1 MLALSYAPP
10 AAGSSSAKTCRS
22 TAAPSIRQG
31 VEAANVL
38 ANESESQYLRASL
51 GSENMPAAALLAGDG
66 TPSGGAQALGAA
78 SVGFKGRIRAV
89 KVRTGDHGLSAAEL
103 ERRLIELG
111 FVEGARV
118 EVLHQGLFGRDPI
131 AVRVNETTVALRRR
145 EAAAI
150 LVEPD
155 GG

>member
-1 MLALSYAPP
+1 M
-10 AAGSSSAKTCRS
+10 AAVTR
-22 TAAPSIRQG
+22 ID
-31 VEAANVL
+31 
-38 ANESESQYLRASL
+38 
-51 GSENMPAAALLAGDG
+51 GDD
-66 TPSGGAQALGAA
+66 TPSGGTRSLGAVA
-78 SVGFKGRIRAV
+78 AGFKGRIRAV
-89 KVRTGDHGLSAAEL
+89 QVRSAGHGLSAAEL

>member
-1 MLALSYAPP
+1 
-10 AAGSSSAKTCRS
+10 
-22 TAAPSIRQG
+22 
-31 VEAANVL
+31 
-38 ANESESQYLRASL
+38 
-51 GSENMPAAALLAGDG
+51 MPAAARKTGDG
-66 TPSGGAQALGAA
+66 RPSGGAQSLGAA
-78 SVGFKGRIRAV
+78 AIGFKGRIRAIR
-89 KVRTGDHGLSAAEL
+89 VRSGDHGLSAAEL

-131 AVRVNETTVALRRR
+131 AVYVNETTVALRRR